1 MWWWTRLEISW
12 CGAITAHFLPKW
24 IYEKANSLL
33 QVVLHDIS
41 MFFYFNQVNWL
52 FICWKQRG
60 TALFTNC
67 LMDPHVIRWALLH
80 LRFCSDFD
88 TIGSARCTT
97 ILGQLLQIHYNRIRW
112 TNSKEMLLQCIIL
125 SYCRV
130 RNKVFTLEEKHK
142 PFATRNFNIWLLD
155 ESNW

>member
-1 MWWWTRLEISW
+1 MGPPGNLLKSSYYSTLPSKINLWEGKLF
-12 CGAITAHFLPKW
+12 ITSGPSRY
-24 IYEKANSLL
+24 IYVLLL
-33 QVVLHDIS
+33 QSSKLVIHLLKAMGHR
-41 MFFYFNQVNWL
+41 F
-52 FICWKQRG
+52 
-60 TALFTNC
+60 FTNC

-80 LRFCSDFD
+80 LRRCSDFD
-88 TIGSARCTT
+88 TISFARCTT

-142 PFATRNFNIWLLD
+142 PMPPGTSPFGC
-155 ESNW
+155 